1 MHGPFNFIVIS
12 SSSISLTIERTMS
25 NLISLICALMLLVV
39 DVSGKKYI
47 VETEDYQDLSS
58 KKEDT
63 MSRGYPKIKRNVCII
78 FLLRLWNELD

>member
-1 MHGPFNFIVIS
+1 
-12 SSSISLTIERTMS
+12 
-25 NLISLICALMLLVV
+25 MLLVV

-78 FLLRLWNELD
+78 FLLRLWNELDWNDRDQFGRIRWVGS